1 MEWSCVQPI
10 LCEGPY
16 TSTIFFFY
24 LIVGLCLDQDLS
36 SDLIEQWDVYK
47 CTSFLNMTAPLPL
60 SMYLHPVI
68 HENAKEPGKGV
79 KTGTER
85 KKNKLI
91 VAVQLALRYMQKL
104 FKKTKNKTPL
114 FGGCGEKAVPEVGLQ
129 WDCRKLGRSLK
140 LKKKRGIFVM
150 TRLWMGGES
159 ELPHSLWELLLRT
172 CLNSATLIGMYEV

>member
-1 MEWSCVQPI
+1 
-10 LCEGPY
+10 
-16 TSTIFFFY
+16 
-24 LIVGLCLDQDLS
+24 
-36 SDLIEQWDVYK
+36 
-47 CTSFLNMTAPLPL
+47 MTAPLPL

-129 WDCRKLGRSLK
+129 
-140 LKKKRGIFVM
+140 
-150 TRLWMGGES
+150 
-159 ELPHSLWELLLRT
+159 
-172 CLNSATLIGMYEV
+172 